1 MSCNSKMQFFK
12 KLIREDYGISLF
24 FKSFIDLNN
33 FKLQW
38 FIIISAYEI
47 AYWEIFSCM
56 MNFMI

>member
-38 FIIISAYEI
+38 FIIISAYKI
-47 AYWEIFSCM
+47 AF
-56 MNFMI
+56 